1 MAANKKGIDLVRE
14 LIDHYGLE
22 VVQAYMGHIQS
33 NAELA
38 VRDMLKKVAEDAMER
53 TGQSVLE
60 GVEYMDD
67 GSPIS
72 LKITLNRKEGSAFC
86 DFR

>member
-1 MAANKKGIDLVRE
+1 MAANKKGIDLVCE

-33 NAELA
+33 NAEIA
-38 VRDMLKKVAEDAMER
+38 VRDMLRKVAKDAVKR
-53 TGQSVLE
+53 TGKSVLE
-60 GVEYMDD
+60 GVEFMDD

-72 LKITLNRKEGSAFC
+72 LKVTLNEIEGSAYC